1 MKILVVGGSAAGLTA
16 ASTIKRRKPDAQVI
30 VFEKS
35 GDVSYSA
42 CGMPYNLLEK
52 DKPAE
57 SLYALSFKEITEVR
71 GIDYRLHSEVL
82 SIDPQ
87 KGRAVVYDRENSK
100 EYAEEYDFLV
110 YAAGALP
117 NRLPL
122 KGFDQHNAFYFKT
135 LDDLRRV
142 KKFIYEKKPK
152 RACLIGA
159 GFVNLELSEIFK
171 ELGMDVVVLEK
182 MDKILPSFEPE
193 IRQKAEEY
201 LKKKGVLLE
210 TSVEVNY
217 LDGNAVDTSIGRI
230 PCDFVIAAVGIKPNA
245 EIIREAGGEIGYK
258 GAVKVNSYLETSL
271 DNVFAAGDCAE
282 HYVRVLDRNL
292 YMPLGTTANKQ
303 GKIVGHNLSFPNSK
317 KPFYGINQTSVFKIF
332 DYTVGT
338 TGLFSQQL
346 EEEGISWNKSVV
358 DVRTRGAYPGGGK
371 MRVCLLFEKGSGRI
385 LGCQMV
391 GEDVVAKRL
400 DVAAAAMYAGL
411 TVFELAEL
419 DLSYAPPY
427 SPVWDPLLVA
437 ANQALKAV

>member
-1 MKILVVGGSAAGLTA
+1 MKVVVVGGSAAGLTA
-16 ASTIKRRKPDAQVI
+16 ASTIKRRKPEARVM

-35 GDVSYSA
+35 GDVSYGA
-42 CGMPYNLLEK
+42 CAMPYNLLQK
-52 DKPAE
+52 DKPPE
-57 SLYALSFKEITEVR
+57 SLYALTYKEITEVR
-71 GIDYRLHSEVL
+71 GIDYRLYSEVL
-82 SIDPQ
+82 SIEPQ
-87 KGRAVVYDRENSK
+87 KGRVVVYDRENSRK
-100 EYAEEYDFLV
+100 YIEEYDYLV
-110 YAAGALP
+110 YATGALA

-122 KGFDQHNAFYFKT
+122 RGFDLPNAFYFKT

-142 KKFIYEKKPK
+142 KKFIYEENPK
-152 RACLIGA
+152 MACLIGA
-159 GFVNLELSEIFK
+159 GFINLELADVFK

-182 MDKILPSFEPE
+182 MDRILPSYEPE

-201 LKKKGVLLE
+201 LKEKGVVVV
-210 TSVEVNY
+210 TSVEVNSF
-217 LDGNAVDTSIGRI
+217 DGSAVDTSMGRV
-230 PCDFVIAAVGIKPNA
+230 PCDFVVAAVGVRPNG

-258 GAVKVNSYLETSL
+258 GAVKVNSYLETNL

-303 GKIVGHNLSFPNSK
+303 GRIVGHNIAFPNGK

-332 DYTVGT
+332 DYTVGA
-338 TGLFSQQL
+338 TGLFTRQL
-346 EEEGISWNKSVV
+346 DEEGISWGKSVV

-371 MRVCLLFEKGSGRI
+371 MRVCLLFEKGSGRL
-385 LGCQMV
+385 LGCQII

-400 DVAAAAMYAGL
+400 DVAAAAIYAGL

-437 ANQALKAV
+437 ANQAVKAV